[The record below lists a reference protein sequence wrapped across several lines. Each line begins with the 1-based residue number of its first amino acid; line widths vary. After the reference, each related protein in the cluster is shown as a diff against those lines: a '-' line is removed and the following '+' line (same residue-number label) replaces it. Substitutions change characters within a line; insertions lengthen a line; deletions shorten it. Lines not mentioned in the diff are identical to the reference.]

1 MLHCTGLA
9 LANLATITYLKEKNV
24 SYGAYY
30 MWSHIGT
37 ALSISFVAGLAWLIK
52 IPICGV
58 EKSGYFIAFI
68 WGFVI
73 TLLSMLSLPW
83 LKYEYNEKKRFNWS
97 GVKYDVLNAHNIF
110 IFVILF
116 YTGLCLSFQLYWEFW
131 YLDGLSATPL
141 LLGGAVLI
149 RRSLL
154 AVSTLGS
161 SYLMGRI
168 GDLNTICFGLFL
180 YSSSFLALSFT
191 RIAWLVLFIDT
202 FQAAAHGISYCA
214 FTVLFY
220 KASSKENSSII
231 LGMFQN

>member
-1 MLHCTGLA
+1 
-9 LANLATITYLKEKNV
+9 
-24 SYGAYY
+24 
-30 MWSHIGT
+30 
-37 ALSISFVAGLAWLIK
+37 
-52 IPICGV
+52 
-58 EKSGYFIAFI
+58 
-68 WGFVI
+68 
-73 TLLSMLSLPW
+73 MLSLPW
-83 LKYEYNEKKRFNWS
+83 LKYEYNEKKQFNWS

-220 KASSKENSSII
+220 KASLKENSSII
-231 LGMFQN
+231 LGLQETVFAVGYEGGATLMGALFHVLGTQLTLVVYSTSCATVLAILLLYICISKYDTHYQKLDQDYAKE